1 MSETRIKIM
10 EAIARKQS
18 ISARYNGASMKLAPH
33 LIFARHGD
41 LFVSALNMSKAW
53 RSDDERR
60 LGQFKLAGLSAAELL
75 DEKFESLPTFDGE
88 PPRHDDVVVL
98 AIMYETP
105 LVPKRAAPIENQW
118 RHSAAE
124 TALATA

>member
-1 MSETRIKIM
+1 MSETRIKLM

-18 ISARYNGASMKLAPH
+18 IAARYNGASMKLAPH
-33 LIFARHGD
+33 LIFERHGD
-41 LFVSALNMSKAW
+41 LFVSALNMDKAW

-88 PPRHDDVVVL
+88 PPRHGDVVVL
-98 AIMYETP
+98 AILASGGRQSVHP
-105 LVPKRAAPIENQW
+105 LSKAAGEG
-118 RHSAAE
+118 R
-124 TALATA
+124 TARRISDRR